1 MVLLFCALAAG
12 WDYLVT
18 RSIANHY
25 PRGDVSAFFDKEA
38 KGMCPFLRWD
48 APYLSD
54 AFLKAPTS
62 SRSCGVTL
70 DVGANI
76 GLSTLPPAARGWQV
90 VAFEPNPEN
99 GRVRRSC

>member
-18 RSIANHY
+18 RSIANNY
-25 PRGDVSAFFDKEA
+25 PRGDLIVYFNREA
-38 KGMCPFLRWD
+38 KNMCPFLRWD

-54 AFLKAPTS
+54 AFLRVPTS
-62 SRSCGVTL
+62 SSCGVVL

-90 VAFEPNPEN
+90 IAFEPNPEN
-99 GRVRRSC
+99 GIVRRSC